1 MLTDEYITCIKEF
14 KMDGK
19 ILFEPNKKYKIY
31 ENRFK
36 NHMFIY
42 YDEHAIKTDARGYTF
57 YYERQNSLHENIL
70 SEYFNL
76 QQLVRKEKL
85 KKINWSK

>member
-1 MLTDEYITCIKEF
+1 MLTDEYITCMKQF
-14 KMDGK
+14 KLDGK

-31 ENRFK
+31 ENRLK
-36 NHMFIY
+36 HYMFIFY
-42 YDEHAIKTDARGYTF
+42 NEHAIRSDERVYTF
-57 YYERQNSLHENIL
+57 YYEKRDAYYGNIL

-76 QQLVRKEKL
+76 QQLMRKEKL